1 MMLILI
7 FPALSKA
14 QNIQLNYIVAQGG
27 DDIGWL
33 SLSKNIA
40 GNRLSLVL
48 NSEIKFRMLF
58 LFTISA
64 KETSVFENGVL
75 MSSSQFRKTNND
87 IKIDKQTKLLGN
99 QYQLLEKGEKKILPF
114 SVIKINLLS
123 LYFLEPL
130 NNESVYCDN
139 HQCYS
144 PIIKTSD
151 GGYKVKFPDGN
162 SNSYY
167 YRDGICIKIKIDH
180 TFYSA
185 VVTLK
190 P

>member
-1 MMLILI
+1 MSI
-7 FPALSKA
+7 FTDSSIA
-14 QNIQLNYIVAQGG
+14 QNIQLNYRVAKGG
-27 DDIGWL
+27 DEIGWL
-33 SLSKNIA
+33 SLCKNID
-40 GNRLSLVL
+40 GKRMSLVL

-58 LFTISA
+58 LFTVSA
-64 KETSVFENGVL
+64 KETSIFENGVL
-75 MSSSQFRKTNND
+75 MSSTQFRKTNGD
-87 IKIDKQTKLLGN
+87 TKIDKQTKLLGN
-99 QYQLLEKGEKKILPF
+99 QYQVVEKGDNKILPF
-114 SVIKINLLS
+114 ATIGINLLS
-123 LYFLEPL
+123 LYFQEPI
-130 NNESVYCDN
+130 NHEFVYCDN
-139 HQCYS
+139 HQCYA
-144 PIIKTSD
+144 PIIKTPD